1 MDTNIEHLEKI
12 VELYSKK
19 EELNYEVFNIQHS
32 LVKKRVKVENQLETS
47 VRDTIDLFNTGKE
60 SLVHCV
66 VSTSDDNIR

>member
-32 LVKKRVKVENQLETS
+32 LVKKRGVINDTS
-47 VRDTIDLFNTGKE
+47 I
-60 SLVHCV
+60 
-66 VSTSDDNIR
+66 